1 MSEASSFHLES
12 EKEEASIRLYI
23 DEIKMAEDRNSKKWI
38 YIGVIAIEDGNQ
50 LEIYNELKMHD
61 RYLHFEEIRK
71 KSDRSPNLAAA
82 HDYLD
87 LAFAENSKIKFRILG
102 LAMDRL
108 NPSAF
113 GDEKVPSRAYHR
125 FMRSTILA
133 LINGIF
139 HASRY
144 SKVQVLDIVHDRTHH
159 AKHWETLPIK
169 QIARDNPRIDFKVD
183 HIRFINSNHKAK
195 DGCVESSR
203 FLQLI
208 DLILGTFR
216 YVLDG
221 PQYRRNKGAESLAD
235 AFHDFVRRVNHP
247 KRRFKY
253 KKQCGISY
261 FPKLKLSDE
270 ELDTLKRYDDNFFNS
285 KEVLWVPKGALFQTD
300 LFSS

>member
-1 MSEASSFHLES
+1 MSEDTSFHLNS
-12 EKEEASIRLYI
+12 EKEEAAIRLYI
-23 DEIKMAEDRNSKKWI
+23 DEIKMAEDRNLKKWI
-38 YIGVIAIEDGNQ
+38 YIGVIAVEEDHRLELLNQ
-50 LEIYNELKMHD
+50 LNQHD
-61 RYLHFEEIRK
+61 CYLHFEEIRK

-82 HDYLD
+82 RKYLD
-87 LAFAENSKIKFRILG
+87 LAFSDNSKFKFRILG

-139 HASRY
+139 HESRY
-144 SKVQVLDIVHDRTHH
+144 SKVQVLEIVHDRTHH

-169 QIARDNPRIDFKVD
+169 QIAKDHSRIDFKTD
-183 HIRFINSNHKAK
+183 RIRFINSNHKAE
-195 DGCVESSR
+195 DGCVDSSR

-221 PQYRRNKGAESLAD
+221 PQYSRNKGAESLAD
-235 AFHDFVRRVNHP
+235 SFHDFVRRVNDP
-247 KRRFKY
+247 NKRFKY
-253 KKQCGISY
+253 KNHCGISY
-261 FPKLKLSDE
+261 FPKLQLSDD
-270 ELDTLKRYDDNFFNS
+270 ELSTLKRYNDSFFNS
-285 KEVLWVPKGALFQTD
+285 KEVLWSPRGALVQTD
-300 LFSS
+300 LFAL